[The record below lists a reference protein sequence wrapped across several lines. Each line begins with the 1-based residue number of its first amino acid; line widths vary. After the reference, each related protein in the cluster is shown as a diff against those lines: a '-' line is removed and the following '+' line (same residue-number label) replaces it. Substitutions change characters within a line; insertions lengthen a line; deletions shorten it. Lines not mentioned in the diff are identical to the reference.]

1 MKVILFGAPG
11 CGKGSQAKL
20 ITKDFGI
27 PQISTGDILR
37 EHIANQTEIGKVA
50 ESLINNGQLVPDEMI
65 VEIVKERISKSDCKN
80 GFILDGFP
88 RTIGQAEQLSSIT
101 KIDVVIF
108 IDISINEVERRAL
121 TRRICPDCGKIF
133 SIMEKYAEVCDECG
147 AKLIQREDDKREVVR
162 KRVDQYLAQCEP
174 LLKFFKKRKVLKTVL
189 SKNSPEETYV
199 DVKQIL
205 LQVHAK
211 RK

>member
-11 CGKGSQAKL
+11 CGKGSQAKF
-20 ITKDFGI
+20 IMRDFGI

-37 EHIANQTEIGKVA
+37 ENIANRTEIGKVA
-50 ESLINNGQLVPDEMI
+50 EGLINNGQLVPDEMI
-65 VEIVKERISKSDCKN
+65 IEIVKDRISKPDCKK

-88 RTIGQAEQLSSIT
+88 RTIGQAEQLDLIT

-121 TRRICPDCGKIF
+121 TRRICPNCGKIF
-133 SIMEKYAEVCDECG
+133 SIAEKYTEVCDECG
-147 AKLIQREDDKREVVR
+147 AKLVQRDDDKREVVR
-162 KRVDQYLAQCEP
+162 KRVDQYLSQSEP
-174 LLKFFKKRKVLKTVL
+174 LIKFFKKRKNLKTVL
-189 SKNSPEETYV
+189 SKNSPEETYEE
-199 DVKQIL
+199 VKKIL

>member
-1 MKVILFGAPG
+1 MKLILFGAPG

-20 ITKDFGI
+20 ISKDFNI

-37 EHIANQTEIGKVA
+37 EHIANKTEIGKVA

-65 VEIVKERISKSDCKN
+65 IQIVKERISKEDCKN

-121 TRRICPDCGKIF
+121 TRRICPSCGKIF
-133 SIMEKYAEVCDECG
+133 SIMEKYTEVCDECG
-147 AKLIQREDDKREVVR
+147 AGLIQREDDKREVVR

-189 SKNSPEETYV
+189 SKNSPEETYE